1 MIKKIK
7 NVIIDI
13 IILPSP
19 YKQADKNPL
28 HTIRY
33 HYNTLILWPCNT
45 KIAPGQNRK
54 KAAGNSVGN

>member
-13 IILPSP
+13 IILPPP

-28 HTIRY
+28 YTIGY
-33 HYNTLILWPCNT
+33 YYNTLILWPLRYE
-45 KIAPGQNRK
+45 NRTR
-54 KAAGNSVGN
+54 SE

>member
-19 YKQADKNPL
+19 YKQADKTPL
-28 HTIRY
+28 YTI
-33 HYNTLILWPCNT
+33 
-45 KIAPGQNRK
+45 
-54 KAAGNSVGN
+54 